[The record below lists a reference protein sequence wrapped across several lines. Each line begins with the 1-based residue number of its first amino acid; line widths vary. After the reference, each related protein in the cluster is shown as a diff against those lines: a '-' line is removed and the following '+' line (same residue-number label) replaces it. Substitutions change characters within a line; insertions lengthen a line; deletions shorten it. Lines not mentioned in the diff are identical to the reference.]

1 MTQYIRFTKTTKKD
15 ITVGKFYEVK
25 TVGPDG
31 GYYFDDDAGDERYVR
46 RRGKLNYFEVFSEAD
61 FPINDMSEDE
71 VDDVLTAIERLQ
83 EQGQSFDMDDEEGEE
98 LRYIVFSDTD
108 KDDVTLGK
116 PYIITKSDIGGYVF
130 YDDADDMRYAAN
142 NDAGSAFEIVDEN
155 GDPWLD
161 AYERSV
167 KEAEAF
173 IAANSPQPDPDG
185 VVCIDFID
193 GYVAHFHDVDSFDIE
208 ERVGITLVIITDV
221 EGGKTLIPFDRVR
234 KMRLLHL
241 HDGVDE

>member
-15 ITVGKFYEVK
+15 VTVGKFYEVK

-83 EQGQSFDMDDEEGEE
+83 EQGQSFDMDDGDDEDVE
-98 LRYIVFSDTD
+98 LRYVVFSDTD

-116 PYIITKSDIGGYVF
+116 PYVIVKEDIGGYVF
-130 YDDADDMRYAAN
+130 YDDVDDMRYAAKQDGDN
-142 NDAGSAFEIVDEN
+142 TFEIVGEDGE
-155 GDPWLD
+155 PWLD
-161 AYERSV
+161 AYERSCR
-167 KEAEAF
+167 E
-173 IAANSPQPDPDG
+173 AANEPDG
-185 VVCIDFID
+185 VVCIDYID
-193 GYVAHFHDVDSFDIE
+193 GYVAHFHDVDVFNIE
-208 ERVGITLVIITDV
+208 ERAGITLVVIKDV

-234 KMRLLHL
+234 KVRLLEMT
-241 HDGVDE
+241 DGGDE